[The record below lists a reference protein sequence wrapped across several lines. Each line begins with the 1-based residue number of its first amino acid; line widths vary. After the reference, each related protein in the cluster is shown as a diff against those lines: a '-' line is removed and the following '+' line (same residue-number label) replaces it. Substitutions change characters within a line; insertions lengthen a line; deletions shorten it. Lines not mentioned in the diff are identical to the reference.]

1 MNIDHDNNDTFGI
14 KEMCNR
20 RAAPIHRHTTRGES
34 CYEFFTEVIV
44 AANVLND
51 DVKPVAA
58 SHVLHLHL
66 PLNDCEPELCH
77 RLQNAS
83 QRPRCAGAK
92 KSDVK
97 ALD

>member
-1 MNIDHDNNDTFGI
+1 
-14 KEMCNR
+14 
-20 RAAPIHRHTTRGES
+20 
-34 CYEFFTEVIV
+34 
-44 AANVLND
+44 
-51 DVKPVAA
+51 VKPAAA